1 MAAMLRAACLL
12 AACLLAAGL
21 LALVAAPA
29 IGQSGSTSPGAR
41 FTLLL
46 RDPAGAPVADAAV
59 ELVVT
64 GAGALPAL
72 AWFADR
78 ASADAAELAPLQPA
92 ARLLLR
98 SDARGLASASLSAAV
113 AGSGSSAAGMVT
125 TASGLGAVV
134 IDLQA
139 DRPQRLALA
148 PLAAIASARGDEP
161 LRVHARTRTPS
172 GAVALTLPPSAN
184 VRLPAGD
191 HDAWIRT
198 PRGWQ
203 WRRLA
208 LAAGQSV
215 VLADE
220 PAVRRVRRPGA
231 GWQVLPAGRA
241 DVALFAAGEDEVAL
255 CGAAATATFV
265 AWHAAS
271 GRLLPPQTLP
281 TAAGGSTFDWP
292 LAEATA
298 NAVAVAGLGAAPGTA
313 TADEAL
319 GLVQRTAA
327 GDWLPLGIAVRRTS
341 AVAASAGFLL
351 PSPPPGDCWL
361 VHLGA
366 SRAPCAAPYRVQAA
380 VANAAAGSDRALAVL
395 VRDAAGAPVADVAIA
410 YEPDGMPPAAA
421 HGRTDD
427 RGRAGLGLVRTPG
440 ALRVVDARFANQTLA
455 VPAAATTAIEVVVD
469 TGARL
474 RGIARWPDGAPA
486 RGALVTL
493 RDPRGQ
499 LAPPTRTT
507 TTADDGSFAF
517 PGLADGGAYVVF
529 ATARRDGRTWSGR
542 AETMAGS
549 DAPIALVVRDEDP
562 EFAPPR
568 R

>member
-1 MAAMLRAACLL
+1 MLRAACLL
-12 AACLLAAGL
+12 A
-21 LALVAAPA
+21 LVAGPA
-29 IGQSGSTSPGAR
+29 IGQVGDPPPGAR

-46 RDPAGAPVADAAV
+46 RDPAGAPVVDAAV
-59 ELVVT
+59 DLVVV

-72 AWFADR
+72 AWFANR
-78 ASADAAELAPLQPA
+78 ARAAATELAPLQPA
-92 ARLLLR
+92 ARLALR
-98 SDARGLASASLSAAV
+98 SDARGLVSATVPA
-113 AGSGSSAAGMVT
+113 AAGGAASGLVT
-125 TASGLGAVV
+125 TAGGLGALV
-134 IDLQA
+134 IDLHA
-139 DRPQRLALA
+139 DRAQRLALA
-148 PLAAIASARGDEP
+148 PLAAIANARGGEP
-161 LRVHARTRTPS
+161 LRAHALARTAS
-172 GAVALTLPPSAN
+172 GAFALPPQHGDS

-191 HDAWIRT
+191 LDVWIRT
-198 PRGWQ
+198 ARGWQ

-208 LAAGQSV
+208 LAAGQQV
-215 VLADE
+215 TLADE
-220 PAVRRVRRPGA
+220 SPVRRVRRPGLD
-231 GWQVLPAGRA
+231 WQLLPDGRA
-241 DVALFAAGEDEVAL
+241 DVALFADGESEIAL
-255 CGAAATATFV
+255 CGDAAAATFV
-265 AWHAAS
+265 AWQAAT
-271 GRLLPPQTLP
+271 GRLLPPQALP
-281 TAAGGSTFDWP
+281 PAPGGSASAWP
-292 LAEATA
+292 LATAAAT
-298 NAVAVAGLGAAPGTA
+298 AVAVAGLGAAPENA
-313 TADEAL
+313 PADEAL
-319 GLVQRTAA
+319 ALVQRTAA
-327 GDWLPLGIAVRRTS
+327 GDWLPLGIAVRRAS
-341 AVAASAGFLL
+341 EAAAVAGFLL

-395 VRDAAGAPVADVAIA
+395 VRDAAGAPVADVALA

-421 HGRTDD
+421 QGRTDD

-440 ALRVVDARFANQTLA
+440 ALRVVDARFANQTLV
-455 VPAAATTAIEVVVD
+455 VPAATTAAIDVVVD

-474 RGIARWPDGAPA
+474 RGIARWPDGGPA
-486 RGALVTL
+486 RGAVVTL

-549 DAPIALVVRDEDP
+549 EAPIALVVRDEDP